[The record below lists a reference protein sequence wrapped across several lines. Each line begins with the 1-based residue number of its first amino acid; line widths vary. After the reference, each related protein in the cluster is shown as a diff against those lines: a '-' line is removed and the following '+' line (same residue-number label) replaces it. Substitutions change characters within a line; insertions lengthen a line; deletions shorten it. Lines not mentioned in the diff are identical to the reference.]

1 MTTPLPN
8 KPVRGSDSGVAIMAL
23 FDLLGHKWNMRILW
37 QLREQS
43 LSFRAIQ
50 QTCDGMSP
58 SVLNNRI
65 KQLTEAQLVV
75 SAERGYQLTDL
86 GASLMQ
92 TLDPLRHW
100 SARWSQ
106 QLDIVHA
113 AQGSKAND

>member
-1 MTTPLPN
+1 
-8 KPVRGSDSGVAIMAL
+8 MAL

-75 SAERGYQLTDL
+75 CGERGYQLTTL
-86 GASLMQ
+86 GASLMN
-92 TLDPLRHW
+92 TLDPLRQW

-106 QLDIVHA
+106 ALEMVHA
-113 AQGSKAND
+113 DPNGSAED

>member
-1 MTTPLPN
+1 MTTPLPK

-37 QLREQS
+37 QLREQA

-75 SAERGYQLTDL
+75 SAERGYQLTAL
-86 GASLMQ
+86 GASLMN

-100 SARWSQ
+100 SAEWSQ
-106 QLDIVHA
+106 VLEPVRADP
-113 AQGSKAND
+113 DC